1 FTGSSPQTPGPLNSV
16 LGYTYAGVYMTFQA
30 ATDPDIPPNSG
41 CYRPITIVAP
51 VGTIVN
57 PRFPAPCTGGNEV
70 SMIIHNTVFRALA
83 EIDGTGNRPKV
94 MACDQG
100 SSNNL
105 FIAGIDPRS
114 GRRYVLYE
122 YPEGGWGAN
131 SDRDGLSATFSIAGN
146 TWNIPVEAVERRFPV
161 RIERYEL
168 RTDSGGAGTH
178 RGGLG
183 VRRDYRVLNH
193 EAELSIIGNRALVA
207 PWGLHDG
214 EEGAPADY
222 LIERN
227 GGAPVPV
234 SPRFRSKATMVKL
247 NPGDLVIQLTAGGGG
262 AGLPAKRPPGL
273 VAQDV
278 RLGYV
283 SRDAAERTYAVAI
296 TETDEIDQARTAE
309 LRE

>member
-1 FTGSSPQTPGPLNSV
+1 MRAVIASWPDGDYAASDWLDNDGITDERKEIHVTIRICDDEAEVDFTGSSPQTPGPLNSV

-100 SSNNL
+100 SSHNL
-105 FIAGIDPRS
+105 LIDGSDPRS
-114 GRRYVLYE
+114 GRRYVRYE

-193 EAELSIIGNRALVA
+193 E
-207 PWGLHDG
+207 
-214 EEGAPADY
+214 
-222 LIERN
+222 
-227 GGAPVPV
+227 
-234 SPRFRSKATMVKL
+234 
-247 NPGDLVIQLTAGGGG
+247 
-262 AGLPAKRPPGL
+262 
-273 VAQDV
+273 
-278 RLGYV
+278 
-283 SRDAAERTYAVAI
+283 
-296 TETDEIDQARTAE
+296 
-309 LRE
+309 